1 MTPAGTRTGFA
12 DDRADF
18 RTGDCADD
26 RTAARAAAWGAGF
39 AVVAVVAVVAAA
51 GVPFAEQA
59 VRSAVST
66 TAKAVDAAVGAA
78 VLDRV
83 TRP

>member
-12 DDRADF
+12 AA
-18 RTGDCADD
+18 CADACAD
-26 RTAARAAAWGAGF
+26 ACTVARAAVWGTDL
-39 AVVAVVAVVAAA
+39 AVVAGA
-51 GVPFAEQA
+51 PFAAQA

-66 TAKAVDAAVGAA
+66 TATAVDAVLGTGVGAA